1 MSDPYIGQI
10 LFAGFSFAPRG
21 YAGCDG
27 QLLALAQ
34 NQALYS
40 LLGTTYGGDG
50 RTTFAL
56 PDLRGRSIFG
66 ATASVDTAWSASTPI
81 GLKTGSELVTLT
93 LSQLPSHT
101 HPVGVSTTTGTNADP
116 TDAVF
121 AAAGAGVNIYAAPA
135 SMIPLG
141 GSPTTVAGGGQP
153 HSNMQPYLVVEMAI
167 ALQGI
172 YPSRS

>member
-10 LFAGFSFAPRG
+10 LFAGFPFAPRG

-27 QLLALAQ
+27 QLLAVAQ
-34 NQALYS
+34 NQALFS
-40 LLGTTYGGDG
+40 LLGAAYGGDG

-66 ATASVDTAWSASTPI
+66 ATTSVDTAWSASTPI
-81 GLKTGSELVTLT
+81 GLTTGSESVTLT
-93 LSQLPSHT
+93 LSQIPSHT

-121 AAAGAGVNIYAAPA
+121 AAAGAGVNIYGAPA
-135 SMIPLG
+135 GMVALS
-141 GSPTTVAGGGQP
+141 GSPAVAGLGQP
-153 HSNMQPYLVVEMAI
+153 HSNMQPYLVVQMAI

-172 YPSRS
+172 YPPRS